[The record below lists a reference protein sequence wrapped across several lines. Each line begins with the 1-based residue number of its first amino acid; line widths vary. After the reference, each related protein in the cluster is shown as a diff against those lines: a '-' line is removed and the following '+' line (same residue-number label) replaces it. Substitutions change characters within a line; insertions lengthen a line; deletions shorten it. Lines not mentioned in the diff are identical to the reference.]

1 MALSQNI
8 AQRRKAL
15 KLSQEYVASQLGV
28 SRQAVS
34 KWESGQTEPTAKN
47 LVELARLFGMT
58 VSELVEPEICAATA
72 PVTPKTDWKL
82 GFSRF
87 AVIGYS
93 GSVVMS
99 IIETNDPGY
108 FVFASMLILFFAIW
122 MAVNI
127 HFLPRQIRL
136 KTALW
141 ELAYCITV
149 YCIAAFLEPVIRNV
163 YASVLIAVCCVV
175 YMRYI
180 RFPEHTETGAA

>member
-1 MALSQNI
+1 MSLSQNI
-8 AQRRKAL
+8 SQRRKAL

-47 LVELARLFGMT
+47 LVELARLFDMT
-58 VSELVEPEICAATA
+58 VSELVEPEVCAAA
-72 PVTPKTDWKL
+72 ASDTPKKNLKL

-87 AVIGYS
+87 AVNGYTC
-93 GSVVMS
+93 SVIMS
-99 IIETNDPGY
+99 TIETNDPGY
-108 FVFASMLILFFAIW
+108 FIFTSMLILFFAVW

-127 HFLPRQIRL
+127 QLLPRQIRL

-149 YCIAAFLEPVIRNV
+149 YCIAAFLEPLIRNV

-180 RFPEHTETGAA
+180 RFPEETKTGAA